1 MKFLNNLSIKKKLII
16 IILMVVSITVIG
28 GFIVLA
34 ILNINDFL
42 KDLKYTSILQTSMVG
57 DYCAPT
63 LIFEDQRSANE
74 ILSKFEY
81 NSEILYSIVLDNN
94 GEKFAEYGIADEDDL
109 HPELYDSV
117 FFAEYYNRKL
127 HIRQPIIYQ
136 DVTYGSLYVLV
147 SLDLLIQKTEDYLL
161 TLLIILI
168 ISIVIAY
175 FLATKLQKSISEPIH
190 NITSIAQTISEDADY
205 SIRID
210 SNSNDEIGILSLQ
223 FNEMIQKI
231 EERETERD
239 NAEHALHESESQL
252 RDIVE
257 LEKNKSYELE
267 ISNKKLQEAQYATDK
282 MLHDLKSEIK
292 RRTKAEKKL
301 SDHKLHLEETINQ
314 RTKLLQAKTEKLTES
329 QNAMLDLI
337 DEKEESRLNIERA
350 NKLLMEANKELEAF
364 SYSVSHD
371 LRAPIRAIEGF
382 TKKLLKEIG
391 ESSTAEEK
399 RLANIITDN
408 TSKMGQ
414 LIDDLLTFS
423 RMNRGELNKLKIDL
437 NTIVEEVWASLLLE
451 YHNNNVK
458 FTINKLPKIGC
469 DSRLIKQVWVN
480 LLSNAVKFS
489 QHKSSPEVSVG
500 YEIIDGE
507 KAFFVKDNGVGFNMK
522 YSDKLFQV
530 FQRLHTDAEFEGTGI
545 GLAIVD
551 RIVKRHGGRVWCN
564 SQEDIETTFYF
575 TLK

>member
-1 MKFLNNLSIKKKLII
+1 MKFLNNFSIKKKLII
-16 IILMVVSITVIG
+16 IILMVASITVIS
-28 GFIVLA
+28 GFTVSA

-42 KDLKYTSILQTSMVG
+42 KDLRYSSILQTSMVG
-57 DYCAPT
+57 DYCAPA

-81 NSEILYSIVLDNN
+81 NSEILYSILLDDN
-94 GEKFAEYGIADEDDL
+94 GEKFAEYGIADEDEL
-109 HPELYDSV
+109 HPGLYDSI
-117 FFAEYYNRKL
+117 FFAEYRDRKL

-136 DVTYGSLYVLV
+136 DVTYGTLYVLV
-147 SLDLLIQKTEDYLL
+147 SLDLLVQKIEAYLL

-168 ISIVIAY
+168 LSIVIAY
-175 FLATKLQKSISEPIH
+175 FLATNLQKSISEPIH
-190 NITSIAQTISEDADY
+190 NITSIAQTISEEADY

-223 FNEMIQKI
+223 FNEMLQKI

-239 NAEHALHESESQL
+239 NAEHALLESERQL
-252 RDIVE
+252 RNIVE
-257 LEKNKSYELE
+257 LEKSKSSELE
-267 ISNKKLQEAQYATDK
+267 ISYRNLHEAQYATQK
-282 MLHDLKSEIK
+282 MLHDLKVEIK
-292 RRTKAEKKL
+292 KRTKAEKKL
-301 SDHKLHLEETINQ
+301 SDHKLKLEETISQ
-314 RTKLLQAKTEKLTES
+314 RTKSLQTETEKLTES

-350 NKLLMEANKELEAF
+350 NKLLLEANKELEAF

-391 ESSTAEEK
+391 ESSTDEEK
-399 RLANIITDN
+399 RLANIITAN
-408 TSKMGQ
+408 TLKMGL

-423 RMNRGELNKLKIDL
+423 RMNRGELNKIKIDL
-437 NTIVEEVWASLLLE
+437 NTIVKEVWDNLLLE
-451 YHNNNVK
+451 YQNSSVK
-458 FTINKLPKIGC
+458 LTINKLPRADC
-469 DSRLIKQVWVN
+469 DSRLVKQVWIN

-489 QHKSSPEVSVG
+489 QHETSPEVIVG
-500 YEIIDGE
+500 YEIIDG
-507 KAFFVKDNGVGFNMK
+507 KTAFFVKDNGVGFNMK

-551 RIVKRHGGRVWCN
+551 RIVKRHGGRVWCSSREN
-564 SQEDIETTFYF
+564 IETTFYF
-575 TLK
+575 TLT